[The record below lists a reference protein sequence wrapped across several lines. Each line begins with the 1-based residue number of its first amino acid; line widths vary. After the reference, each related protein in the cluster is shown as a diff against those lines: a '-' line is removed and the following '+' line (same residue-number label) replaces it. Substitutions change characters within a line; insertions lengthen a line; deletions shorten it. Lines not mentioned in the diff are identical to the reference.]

1 MPSRNWRVKFKKMV
15 VKPIL
20 QFIFNIMRKHQIFT
34 LFILTL
40 YSNGWSQ
47 TLTTAEKELYNL
59 VMQYRSEK
67 GLPIIPISSSL
78 SFVAQTH
85 VKDLTNNQPVQGNC
99 NMHSWSNNGNWT
111 ACCYTPD
118 HAAAEC
124 MWSKPSELTSYQ
136 GNGYEI
142 SYYSSGTITPIGA
155 LNAWKSSSGHNSVII
170 NSGIW
175 NSKWNAIGI
184 GIYGNYAVIWFGN
197 ELDNQ

>member
-1 MPSRNWRVKFKKMV
+1 
-15 VKPIL
+15 
-20 QFIFNIMRKHQIFT
+20 MRKHQIFT
-34 LFILTL
+34 LFTLIL
-40 YSNGWSQ
+40 YSYGWSQ
-47 TLTTAEKELYNL
+47 TLTSAEKELYNL